1 MGPCQ
6 DNTPNE
12 YRTRNIQYSQLCTQ
26 ASETPP
32 RARQQRVTKEGL
44 LVSYFSTRKKVTR
57 RFLFPIAQHHL
68 FFCTI
73 WIFVSRT
80 TQSVSTTVHIKDSRL
95 RVINPSLVLTALVMF
110 WKEWEQ
116 FFTSRERF
124 EIGLFKI
131 QANDES
137 WYSNIMALFTDT
149 LLLLLKFQNLIWN
162 FTKTC
167 TFTIFRCFFRTNCTG
182 LILVAKYTGLQRHCA
197 KKTPRGV

>member
-80 TQSVSTTVHIKDSRL
+80 TQSVSTTVDIEDSRL

-110 WKEWEQ
+110 WKEWEH

-124 EIGLFKI
+124 EIGSFTNPDKWWIVVQQHNGPFYRHPIIIIKI
-131 QANDES
+131 S
-137 WYSNIMALFTDT
+137 KSNLKFYEDV
-149 LLLLLKFQNLIWN
+149 LLLYI
-162 FTKTC
+162 
-167 TFTIFRCFFRTNCTG
+167 
-182 LILVAKYTGLQRHCA
+182 Y
-197 KKTPRGV
+197 